1 MGNHACEPLIRRTMK
16 RKTYTADDLTKIIH
30 AECIAP
36 DTASIKIEDI
46 LIDSRKFIRA
56 NNTLFFALKGSRND
70 GHKYIPQLYKK
81 GIRLF
86 VISDKQWIDKKWK
99 NAAFFLVPDTLKAL
113 QQLAAFHRNRFNLP
127 VIGITGSNGKT
138 IVKEWLFQLMGD
150 DKKIVRSPKS
160 YNSQIGVP
168 LSVWQIHPEHEL
180 GVFEAGISQPDEMEH
195 LQAVIRP
202 TIGIF
207 TNIGEAHNEG
217 FINKAQKIGEKLK
230 LFTKVETLIYNS
242 DQKEL
247 LEVIIRSGI
256 LQNIHTF
263 SWGSDTDCDL
273 QIIEK
278 MAGEGNTTIRG
289 IYRNREISIEI
300 PFSDKASVENAT
312 HCWATMLYLGY
323 DQQTIRQRMTAL
335 TPIAM
340 RLEQR
345 EGINNCTII
354 NDAYNSDLNSLAI
367 ALDFMGQQNQHK
379 EKVVILSDILQSGR
393 SETELYG
400 NVADLLEKK
409 GITRIIGIGEA
420 ISRNAGLF
428 HIKKDFF
435 PTTRD
440 FIAGFPMASFR
451 NQTLL
456 LKGARIFEFER
467 INRILQQKVHETV
480 FEINLSALVENL
492 NFFRSKLHPQTKVM
506 AMVKAFSYGSGSFEI
521 ANILQFHQVDYLAV
535 AYVDEGVE
543 LRNAGIQLPIMVMNP
558 EEYAFDLMIKHQ
570 LEPEIFNFRA
580 LRLLNKAIRRN
591 QLPQNKPVKIH
602 IKLETGMHR
611 LGFHEEELDE
621 LIHRLNN
628 NPLMDVQSVFSHLVA
643 SDKPAL
649 DDFSREQIERFRR
662 MADKLREGLPQPF
675 LLHLLNSSGIIRFPE
690 AQFDMVR
697 LGIGL
702 YGISSLSETAR
713 KLQNVTSLRSEIAQ
727 IKEIKAGESV
737 GYNRSFIAKKTHRIA
752 TVSVGYADGLFRSLG
767 NGKFSFWVHGQAAPI
782 VGDIC
787 MDMCMIDVTG
797 MEVKEGDPVIV
808 FNGEHPVTEL
818 AAAAQTIPYEVLSR
832 ISRRVKRVYYHE

>member
-1 MGNHACEPLIRRTMK
+1 MK
-16 RKTYTADDLTKIIH
+16 REPYRGEELTQILH
-30 AECIAP
+30 AKLISQGKKP
-36 DTASIKIEDI
+36 IRVNDI

-56 NNTLFFALKGSRND
+56 EHTLFFALKGSRND

-81 GIRLF
+81 GIRAF
-86 VISDKQWIDKKWK
+86 VISDEQWTRKGMDK
-99 NAAFFLVPDTLKAL
+99 ASFFIVPDTLKAL
-113 QQLAAFHRNRFNLP
+113 QQLTAYHRSRFDIP

-138 IVKEWLFQLMGD
+138 IVKEWLFQLMGE

-168 LSVWQIHPEHEL
+168 LSVWQINRSHEL
-180 GVFEAGISQPDEMEH
+180 GIFEAGISHPDEMDH
-195 LQAVIRP
+195 LQPIIRP

-217 FINKAQKIGEKLK
+217 FIHKAQKIGEKLK
-230 LFTKVETLIYNS
+230 LFTKVETLIYNK

-247 LEVIIRSGI
+247 LEIIIRSGI

-263 SWGSDTDCDL
+263 SWGSEKDNDL
-273 QIIEK
+273 QIK
-278 MAGEGNTTIRG
+278 DKVAGEGKTTL
-289 IYRNREISIEI
+289 YALYNDKEVSIDI
-300 PFSDKASVENAT
+300 PFADKASVENAT

-323 DQQTIRQRMTAL
+323 DQETIRRRMTAL

-354 NDAYNSDLNSLAI
+354 NDAYNSDLNSLSI
-367 ALDFMGQQNQHK
+367 ALDFMAQQNQHK

-393 SETELYG
+393 SEAELYG
-400 NVADLLEKK
+400 SVSDLLEQK
-409 GITRIIGIGEA
+409 GIQHIIGIGEA

-428 HIKKDFF
+428 RMEKDFF
-435 PTTRD
+435 QTTRD
-440 FIAGFPMASFR
+440 FITGFPMASFR
-451 NQTLL
+451 NQTIL

-467 INRILQQKVHETV
+467 INRILQQKIHETV
-480 FEINLSALVENL
+480 FEINLSAMVENL
-492 NFFRSKLHPQTKVM
+492 NFFRSQLKPETKVM

-570 LEPEIFNFRA
+570 LEPEIFSFRA

-591 QLPQNKPVKIH
+591 QIPQNKPVKIH
-602 IKLETGMHR
+602 LKLETGMHR

-621 LIHRLNN
+621 LIQRINK
-628 NPLMDVQSVFSHLVA
+628 NPLIDVQSVFSHLVA
-643 SDKPAL
+643 SDQAAL
-649 DDFSREQIERFRR
+649 DDFTQNQIARFRQ
-662 MADKLREGLPQPF
+662 MAGQLKEGLSQPF
-675 LLHLLNSSGIIRFPE
+675 LMHLLNSAGILRFPE

-702 YGISSLSETAR
+702 YGISSVPEISKNLHP
-713 KLQNVTSLRSEIAQ
+713 VTSLRTEITQ

-737 GYNRSFIAKKTHRIA
+737 GYNRRFIAKKPHRIA

-808 FNGEHPVTEL
+808 FNNEHTVTEL
-818 AAAAQTIPYEVLSR
+818 ATAAQTIPYEVLSR